1 MGIIRKLIGMRLSY
15 DLEALLMCTQNF
27 FGLFAVLKFLSL
39 FNQELIHSSP
49 KFYCSTN
56 CLKHFSL
63 YIDLDQ
69 YFHWLSKWDQSLIS
83 ALFYHY
89 WTQWIWAL
97 IKKKKYQKS
106 QEVLKQV
113 DIFFVWK
120 WRNSHKI
127 AHIFRTIDKIIFMIL
142 F

>member
-1 MGIIRKLIGMRLSY
+1 MRLSY

-27 FGLFAVLKFLSL
+27 FGLFAFLEFLSL

-49 KFYCSTN
+49 KFYYSTN

-113 DIFFVWK
+113 DIFLSENEETVIKSPTFLELLTKLYLWFCF
-120 WRNSHKI
+120 NM
-127 AHIFRTIDKIIFMIL
+127 F
-142 F
+142 